1 MEIKYY
7 DERYYLSRF
16 GVAERKLLEYWKEKN
31 KSDNEQ
37 EEKDNSSLISL
48 YDEYIK
54 LAGNLVNEVSLHNSI
69 SKGLIISVFVH
80 VGVFSYDD
88 FKFKNVDDILNTRLG
103 LNVLNGKGCCRNFS
117 HFTKDIFA
125 SNNEFCENLAVIE
138 SNKKDKRK
146 ATRGRANHMIN
157 LIEYEGILYGF
168 DTSCE
173 FGELYYFINSF
184 ELLPIEEKAKSYM
197 YYKPYLDF
205 VYSYL
210 TFEELKQKLI
220 LLNENAGK
228 RITEGEYKDIVKET
242 DLKLEREISLVQDF
256 MKDTRTDIINI
267 KEKIKVI
274 KK

>member
-54 LAGNLVNEVSLHNSI
+54 LAGNLVNEVSLDNSI
-69 SKGLIISVFVH
+69 SKGFIISILVYA
-80 VGVFSYDD
+80 GVFSYDD
-88 FKFKNVDDILNTRLG
+88 LKFKNVDDILNTRLG
-103 LNVLNGKGCCRNFS
+103 LNILNGEGCCRNFS

-125 SNNEFCENLAVIE
+125 SNNEFCENLSVIE
-138 SNKKDKRK
+138 LNERNKTQ
-146 ATRGRANHMIN
+146 ATREMANHMIN
-157 LIEYEGILYGF
+157 LIEYEGVLYGF

-173 FGELYYFINSF
+173 FGELYYFINGF
-184 ELLPIEEKAKSYM
+184 ELLPIEEKAKAYM

-205 VYSYL
+205 VYSYW
-210 TFEELKQKLI
+210 TFEYLKEKLI

-228 RITEGEYKDIVKET
+228 RIKDAEYKDILKET

-256 MKDTRTDIINI
+256 MKDTRTDITNI